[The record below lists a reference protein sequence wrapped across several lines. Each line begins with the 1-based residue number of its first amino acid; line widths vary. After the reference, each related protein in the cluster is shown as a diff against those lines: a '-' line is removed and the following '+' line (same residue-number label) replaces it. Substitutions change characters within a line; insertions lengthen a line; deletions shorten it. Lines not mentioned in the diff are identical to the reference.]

1 MKQQETVQE
10 TQGVKKVQKASVSY
24 ALEAMK
30 KHIET
35 IEENNLLTKDE
46 VEQMRELGKKAATVV
61 ITKSNSYLPMKPE
74 RVLTKSV
81 VYLLIIKT
89 L

>member
-1 MKQQETVQE
+1 MKTTNTVAE
-10 TQGVKKVQKASVSY
+10 TQGVKKQQKASVSY

-46 VEQMRELGKKAATVV
+46 VEQMREIGKKAATRFVKQKYG
-61 ITKSNSYLPMKPE
+61 I
-74 RVLTKSV
+74 
-81 VYLLIIKT
+81 
-89 L
+89 

>member
-1 MKQQETVQE
+1 MKEQRTVQE

-46 VEQMRELGKKAATVV
+46 VEQMRELGKKAATTFVKQKYG
-61 ITKSNSYLPMKPE
+61 I
-74 RVLTKSV
+74 
-81 VYLLIIKT
+81 
-89 L
+89 

>member
-1 MKQQETVQE
+1 MKEQKAVQE

-35 IEENNLLTKDE
+35 IEENYLLTDE
-46 VEQMRELGKKAATVV
+46 EVAQIREIASKAAMQFVKQKYG
-61 ITKSNSYLPMKPE
+61 I
-74 RVLTKSV
+74 
-81 VYLLIIKT
+81 
-89 L
+89 

>member
-10 TQGVKKVQKASVSY
+10 AQGVKKVQKASVSY

-35 IEENNLLTKDE
+35 IKENYLLTEEE
-46 VEQMRELGKKAATVV
+46 VALMREIAT
-61 ITKSNSYLPMKPE
+61 KEAMKF
-74 RVLTKSV
+74 VKQK
-81 VYLLIIKT
+81 YGI
-89 L
+89 